1 MTQLLQNA
9 AYGTALILAVALLRG
24 LLKDRLAPEA
34 RLALWAVCLFR
45 LLTPAAPESALSL
58 WGLSR
63 LFEPEQ
69 VPAAPSAYLP
79 WDHFAPAAGGTP
91 APAAPDPG
99 PVISWE
105 TALIGL
111 WLMAGAALAVRYA
124 LSWKRTRRAVSCA
137 IPLDCG
143 DERYAPL
150 PKFAR
155 LREGPIEGAPL
166 TFGVVRPTVVL
177 SPGLEGEELD
187 CVLAHEG
194 VHAARRDNLWHYVMA
209 AALVVHWWNPAVWL
223 MSRLLRRDI
232 ELSCDRAAV
241 RRLGADRRADYAKAL
256 ISLATQESGP
266 DFCQTFGRKAA
277 EERILSIMKFKKT
290 SVIGVIF
297 SLALVLAVTAAFA
310 SEPKEPDDT
319 IVFHDQAFNRTS
331 LSQETLDWLDWYLTL
346 TEEEQLAIS
355 YVPSELR
362 EDRDAST
369 QDAYSSEKAGS
380 STQMANLPAEVLAYA
395 QDLSIG
401 MPREEVHAL
410 LGEPSFSS
418 SSLFSDTYE
427 LDPDTHK
434 PQLGIYYDVDGTV
447 AQVKYFSDGTD
458 PDVAGIDLTP
468 YLSSSASASKI
479 MAVDPDRVDLSM
491 MKELLAKKVAD
502 GEITQAEADRRLAG
516 TEEMLEQARQ
526 GELELVTY
534 ADGDGGEFFYPA
546 SGSEIYFR
554 SANGSLIPV
563 GPDGVS
569 SSYVLDPNP
578 TGYQVELPAPSG
590 DGGIFGQK
598 YYDYG
603 FAASGNIIRTSS
615 GSYALCTAKGC
626 NVSYDHCHIDG
637 KVVRVYQ
644 ENPGLLCAQ
653 PDCTNEEPHQHG
665 GVQYAGKA
673 PEAYVVLDPDMEP
686 APSGAVPDPTPT
698 GQPAAGGLI
707 HLVPSEA
714 TGWKDGYIP
723 SGLLCHPS
731 YPGTVTNPD
740 EAVKYMEWLSTQP
753 DTLTQP
759 LYDADWNII
768 GEYRSVNRFA
778 PSSSSTSYPVCI
790 VDGCALTGPH
800 EHDGTTYCGGA
811 GHHGNTC
818 DGSCIYCAQQ
828 AAANGTYSTSGHHGN
843 GHH

>member
-401 MPREEVHAL
+401 MPREEVRAL

-516 TEEMLEQARQ
+516 TEKML
-526 GELELVTY
+526 
-534 ADGDGGEFFYPA
+534 D
-546 SGSEIYFR
+546 
-554 SANGSLIPV
+554 
-563 GPDGVS
+563 
-569 SSYVLDPNP
+569 
-578 TGYQVELPAPSG
+578 
-590 DGGIFGQK
+590 
-598 YYDYG
+598 
-603 FAASGNIIRTSS
+603 
-615 GSYALCTAKGC
+615 
-626 NVSYDHCHIDG
+626 
-637 KVVRVYQ
+637 
-644 ENPGLLCAQ
+644 
-653 PDCTNEEPHQHG
+653 
-665 GVQYAGKA
+665 
-673 PEAYVVLDPDMEP
+673 
-686 APSGAVPDPTPT
+686 
-698 GQPAAGGLI
+698 AAGWQSWRSR
-707 HLVPSEA
+707 PARAS
-714 TGWKDGYIP
+714 
-723 SGLLCHPS
+723 
-731 YPGTVTNPD
+731 
-740 EAVKYMEWLSTQP
+740 
-753 DTLTQP
+753 
-759 LYDADWNII
+759 WNSLRMPM
-768 GEYRSVNRFA
+768 GMAAN
-778 PSSSSTSYPVCI
+778 SSTPPPVPKS
-790 VDGCALTGPH
+790 TF
-800 EHDGTTYCGGA
+800 GA
-811 GHHGNTC
+811 QT
-818 DGSCIYCAQQ
+818 
-828 AAANGTYSTSGHHGN
+828 AA
-843 GHH
+843 